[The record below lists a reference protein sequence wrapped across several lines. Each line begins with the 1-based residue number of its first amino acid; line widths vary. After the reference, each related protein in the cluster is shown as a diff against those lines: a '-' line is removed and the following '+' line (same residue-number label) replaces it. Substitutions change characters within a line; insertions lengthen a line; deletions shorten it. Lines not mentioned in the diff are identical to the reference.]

1 MDVAKEM
8 KKYLFEELAL
18 IINTTARLIR
28 KISAE
33 DWTYRPSENMRT
45 LLELVQHLVAIP
57 AVDLLILQEKS
68 REEVGSL
75 EVIFARDRDPESLI
89 NRMMQDVD
97 KLKAYME
104 AWSDEDFLYKK
115 TTPFYLPHGTEQAKW
130 LIEIVT
136 HAQHHRAQLFTYLK
150 IKGYDVNMFDLY

>member
-8 KKYLFEELAL
+8 KKYLFEELTL
-18 IINTTARLIR
+18 ITNTTAGLIR

-33 DWTYRPSENMRT
+33 DWTYQPHENMRS

-68 REEVGSL
+68 REEVNSL
-75 EVIFARDRDPESLI
+75 EAVFAHDRDPESLI
-89 NRMMQDVD
+89 NRMTQDLD

-104 AWSDEDFLYKK
+104 ALSDEDFLYKK

-136 HAQHHRAQLFTYLK
+136 HTQHHRGQLFTYLK
-150 IKGYDVNMFDLY
+150 TKGYEVNMFDLY

>member
-8 KKYLFEELAL
+8 KKYLFEELTL
-18 IINTTARLIR
+18 ITNTTAGLIR

-33 DWTYRPSENMRT
+33 DWTYQPRENMRS

-57 AVDLLILQEKS
+57 AVDLLILQEKN
-68 REEVGSL
+68 REEVNSL
-75 EVIFARDRDPESLI
+75 EAVFAQDRDPESLI
-89 NRMMQDVD
+89 NRMTQDLD

-104 AWSDEDFLYKK
+104 ALSDEDFLYKK

-136 HAQHHRAQLFTYLK
+136 HAQHHRGQLFTYLK
-150 IKGYDVNMFDLY
+150 TKGYEVNMFDLY

>member
-8 KKYLFEELAL
+8 KKYLFEELTL
-18 IINTTARLIR
+18 ITNTTAGLIR

-33 DWTYRPSENMRT
+33 DWTYQPRENMRS

-68 REEVGSL
+68 REEVNSL
-75 EVIFARDRDPESLI
+75 EAVFAQDRDPESLI
-89 NRMMQDVD
+89 SRMTQDLD

-104 AWSDEDFLYKK
+104 ALSDEDFLYKK

-136 HAQHHRAQLFTYLK
+136 HAQHHRGQLFTYLK
-150 IKGYDVNMFDLY
+150 TKGYEVNMFDLY

>member
-8 KKYLFEELAL
+8 KKYLFEELTL
-18 IINTTARLIR
+18 ITNTTAGLIR

-33 DWTYRPSENMRT
+33 DWTYQPRENMRS

-68 REEVGSL
+68 REEVNSL
-75 EVIFARDRDPESLI
+75 EAVFAQDRDPESLI
-89 NRMMQDVD
+89 NKMTQDLD

-104 AWSDEDFLYKK
+104 ALSDEDFLYKK

-136 HAQHHRAQLFTYLK
+136 HAQHHRGQLFTYLK
-150 IKGYDVNMFDLY
+150 TKGYEVNMFDLY

>member
-8 KKYLFEELAL
+8 KKYLFEELTL
-18 IINTTARLIR
+18 ITNTTAGLIR

-33 DWTYRPSENMRT
+33 DWTYQPRENMRS

-57 AVDLLILQEKS
+57 AVDLLILQEKNQD
-68 REEVGSL
+68 EVRIL
-75 EVIFARDRDPESLI
+75 EALFADDNDPESLI
-89 NRMMQDVD
+89 NRMTQDLD

-104 AWSDEDFLYKK
+104 ALSDEDFLYKK

-136 HAQHHRAQLFTYLK
+136 HAQHHRGQLFTYLK
-150 IKGYDVNMFDLY
+150 TKGYEVNMFDLY

>member
-18 IINTTARLIR
+18 ITNTTAGLIR

-33 DWTYRPSENMRT
+33 DWTYRPRENMRC

-68 REEVGSL
+68 QDEVRSL
-75 EVIFARDRDPESLI
+75 EDVFARDRDPESLI
-89 NRMMQDVD
+89 NRMTQDLD
-97 KLKAYME
+97 ELKAYME
-104 AWSDEDFLYKK
+104 ALSDEDFLYKK

-150 IKGYDVNMFDLY
+150 TKGYDVNMFDLY

>member
-1 MDVAKEM
+1 MNVAKEM
-8 KKYLFEELAL
+8 KKFLFDELAL
-18 IINTTARLIR
+18 ITNTTAGLIR

-33 DWTYRPSENMRT
+33 DWSYQPRENMRT

-68 REEVGSL
+68 QDEVRSL
-75 EVIFARDRDPESLI
+75 EDVFARDRDAESLI
-89 NRMMQDVD
+89 NRMTQDLD

-104 AWSDEDFLYKK
+104 ALSDENFLYKK

-150 IKGYDVNMFDLY
+150 TKGYDVNMFDLY

>member
-8 KKYLFEELAL
+8 KKYLFEELTL
-18 IINTTARLIR
+18 ITNTTAGLIR

-33 DWTYRPSENMRT
+33 DWTYQPRENMRS

-68 REEVGSL
+68 REEVNSL
-75 EVIFARDRDPESLI
+75 EAVFAQDRDPESLI
-89 NRMMQDVD
+89 NRMTKDLD

-104 AWSDEDFLYKK
+104 ALSDEDFLFKK

-136 HAQHHRAQLFTYLK
+136 HAQHHRGQLFTYLK
-150 IKGYDVNMFDLY
+150 TKGYEVNMFDLY

>member
-8 KKYLFEELAL
+8 KKYLFEELTL
-18 IINTTARLIR
+18 ITNTTAGLIR

-33 DWTYRPSENMRT
+33 DWTYQPRENMRS

-68 REEVGSL
+68 REEVNSL
-75 EVIFARDRDPESLI
+75 EAVFAQDRDPESLI
-89 NRMMQDVD
+89 NRMTQDLD

-104 AWSDEDFLYKK
+104 ALSDEDFLYKK

-136 HAQHHRAQLFTYLK
+136 HAQHHRGQLFTYLK
-150 IKGYDVNMFDLY
+150 TKGYEVNMFDLY